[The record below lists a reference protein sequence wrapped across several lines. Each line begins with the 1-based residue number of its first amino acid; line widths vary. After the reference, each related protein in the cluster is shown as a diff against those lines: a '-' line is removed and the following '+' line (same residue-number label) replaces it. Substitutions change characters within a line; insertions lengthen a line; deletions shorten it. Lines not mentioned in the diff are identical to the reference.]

1 MMWAAGL
8 LAAMSTIIYP
18 SISSLV
24 SRNADADQ
32 QGGLHHD
39 DVISQTNNSYKA
51 LTENQGGK
59 VMYTSWG
66 FPYTNLRDSN
76 PI

>member
-39 DVISQTNNSYKA
+39 DVISHANNSYKA
-51 LTENQGGK
+51 LTENKGK
-59 VMYTSWG
+59 SYVYLMG
-66 FPYTNLRDSN
+66 FSLYKPMR
-76 PI
+76 